1 MNQHSW
7 NIFKRTTP
15 TPEWFVHEFH
25 FYLPPGPKKLGLD
38 WPSSVH
44 NTTWIEL
51 SWATKK
57 RNSDTFHE
65 IHVCFIFLDP
75 YFMVYDEIIHT
86 NNITPLQDF
95 IISYPFFNRFGST
108 FLLHCSKIGWRST
121 HDRNLSTKTP
131 IIGPII
137 GRLQGIHVQDCD
149 TLASAGQVKNDFQV
163 MTYLE
168 DGLPGRT

>member
-1 MNQHSW
+1 MILWWWEGSQTPEFITISWRLICPSLGWTQMNQHSW

-25 FYLPPGPKKLGLD
+25 FYLPAGPKKLGLD
-38 WPSSVH
+38 WPWSVH

-65 IHVCFIFLDP
+65 IHVSLIFRNP

-86 NNITPLQDF
+86 NNITASGFRSL
-95 IISYPFFNRFGST
+95 PFFQPFRVH
-108 FLLHCSKIGWRST
+108 LLTSIAQKLG
-121 HDRNLSTKTP
+121 
-131 IIGPII
+131 
-137 GRLQGIHVQDCD
+137 
-149 TLASAGQVKNDFQV
+149 
-163 MTYLE
+163 E
-168 DGLPGRT
+168 GLPMTEI